1 MSVKK
6 TRIMYIELKAGSIE
20 GPARIGRVSYS
31 KSGRS
36 LGYKGKVLFPIKGFK
51 ANYIESGIGHEYWVS
66 GPKKRG
72 GDRLY
77 GIGIVEIDDDV
88 REEYWREIREQ
99 PARSA
104 ETCYRDA

>member
-1 MSVKK
+1 MSAKK
-6 TRIMYIELKAGSIE
+6 TRIMYIECKVGGLE

-36 LGYKGKVLFPIKGFK
+36 LTYEGRMLFPIKGFK
-51 ANYIESGIGHEYWVS
+51 ANYIESGTGNEYWVS

-72 GDRLY
+72 YDRLY

-88 REEYWREIREQ
+88 REEYWRETQ
-99 PARSA
+99 A
-104 ETCYRDA
+104 EPTRVSEAFYRDA